1 MFLSVS
7 RVLSGISLFVFGL
20 NFISENAAKAA
31 VGEKATKFLRSA
43 VKRPAGGLFAGVI
56 LSAILQSGS
65 AASMIAVSLVGEKTI
80 SFFNAACVI
89 AGANIGSTATAHLL
103 SLSAA
108 GGVGVCC
115 FMLLI
120 GLYGRF
126 CKSITLKSLGNVF
139 IGTGVLFFGVEAVKN
154 GISAFKDLR
163 WFRIMFLGDKEWLLF
178 LNGIILAACLQ
189 SSSAVT
195 FVCLAL
201 AAKNLLPFY
210 NSVFLVLGANVGSC
224 VPVLLLSVGKNEEAG
239 KTALFNLLFN
249 LFGAVFFFFAVVCFR
264 NFFVNAFSSS
274 VAIGTAIARFNTFFN
289 IIPALAFLCFAEL
302 RELKSKGKKCEKIK
316 KSEIKLKNAV

>member
-1 MFLSVS
+1 MLVSVF
-7 RVLSGISLFVFGL
+7 RVLSGVSLFLFGL

-31 VGEKATKFLRSA
+31 SDEKATKFLRSA
-43 VKRPAGGLFAGVI
+43 VKRPIGGLFAGTV
-56 LSAILQSGS
+56 LSAVLQSGS

-80 SFFNAACVI
+80 NFFNAACVI

-163 WFRIMFLGDKEWLLF
+163 WFSVLFLGDKEWLLF

-210 NSVFLVLGANVGSC
+210 NSIFLVLGANVGSC
-224 VPVLLLSVGKNEEAG
+224 VAVILLSAGKSEEAR
-239 KTALFNLLFN
+239 KTAFFNLFFN
-249 LFGAVFFFFAVVCFR
+249 FFGAVFFFAAAVCFKD
-264 NFFVNAFSSS
+264 FFVNAFSS
-274 VAIGTAIARFNTFFN
+274 AKTIERAIADFNTFFN
-289 IIPALAFLCFAEL
+289 VIPALAFLPLAEIK
-302 RELKSKGKKCEKIK
+302 ELKNRGKKGGKIK
-316 KSEIKLKNAV
+316 KNEIKLKNAV